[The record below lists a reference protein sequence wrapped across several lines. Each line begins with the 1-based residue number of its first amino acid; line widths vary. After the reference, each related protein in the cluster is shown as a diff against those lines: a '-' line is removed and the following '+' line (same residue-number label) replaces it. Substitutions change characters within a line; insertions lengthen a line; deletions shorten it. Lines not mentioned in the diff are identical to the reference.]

1 MWDKRDYALPINNGH
16 KCKEKVMSTQTKEN
30 FVIPDTLKNI
40 YNEIAVSPM
49 NLLKNYALNL
59 IHSKIQKYEAENLYY
74 KNKYDCT
81 FEKFKQKVNDMK
93 DNEVFEW
100 EDDLM
105 DWEFAI
111 ENLTYWKKKVEELQG
126 E

>member
-1 MWDKRDYALPINNGH
+1 
-16 KCKEKVMSTQTKEN
+16 MSTQSKEN
-30 FVIPDTLKNI
+30 FTIPDTLKNI

-59 IHSKIQKYEAENLYY
+59 IHSKIQKYEAENMYY
-74 KNKYDCT
+74 KNKHDCA
-81 FEKFKQKVNDMK
+81 FEKFKQKVNDMN
-93 DNEVFEW
+93 DNEIFEW

-111 ENLTYWKKKVEELQG
+111 ENVTYWKKKAEELQG